1 MCMPYS
7 EIAVKDQ
14 IRERLEDQ
22 VADAIVRMQK
32 IF

>member
-1 MCMPYS
+1 MPYS